1 MPSKRKARAKS
12 FPSEAQEQIQ
22 LCKWLD
28 GKGVTYFAVPN
39 GGLRAKRTAMA
50 LKKQGVKAGVPDLLI
65 IDHAHMEIDGQV
77 KTFVGVAL
85 ELKRQS
91 EQPKETAAD
100 YRDQPFKGAS
110 EAQRRWLNR
119 FSERGWISLV
129 AYGALDAVVKLVYC
143 NIIPLERLESAEL
156 VMLGLATQEEAE
168 SILGVGVADRIDDLP
183 GDQPEDHTLLL
194 EADAQPQEDG
204 TADQSED
211 C

>member
-1 MPSKRKARAKS
+1 MPSKRKASAAS
-12 FPSEAQEQIQ
+12 YPSEAQEQEQ
-22 LCKWLD
+22 LAKWLD

-39 GGLRAKRTAMA
+39 GGLRAKRTAAA
-50 LKKQGVKAGVPDLLI
+50 LKRQGVKPGVPDLLI
-65 IDHAHMEIDGQV
+65 IDHAHMEIENEI
-77 KTFVGVAL
+77 KRFVGVAL

-91 EQPKETAAD
+91 ERPKEAATD

-143 NIIPLERLESAEL
+143 NIIPIDRLEPAEL
-156 VMLGLATQEEAE
+156 VMLGLATKDEAE
-168 SILGVGVADRIDDLP
+168 SILSVDQIDHTD
-183 GDQPEDHTLLL
+183 DQPSGSPEAHTLRL
-194 EADAQPQEDG
+194 EAGAQPQEDDK
-204 TADQSED
+204 ADPTGD